1 MSASESR
8 LLTYCSIFGLVQ
20 NADQYPTVSVRFTPT
35 ERVVFADSRLISFQP
50 MSLVVPNGWKQV
62 AVYTDVDLVARK
74 VLQVC
79 IICNIQ
85 DNELTF

>member
-1 MSASESR
+1 
-8 LLTYCSIFGLVQ
+8 
-20 NADQYPTVSVRFTPT
+20 
-35 ERVVFADSRLISFQP
+35 

-79 IICNIQ
+79 IVCNIQ